1 MREASLYTVDGSQ
14 TRRPASLRR
23 DASVRQVARLRES
36 YVRRVHTV
44 PSVRLAAS
52 GQDPHRACVFW
63 CHLTLDSMKFSS
75 LLSRRAHQTKP
86 TLASSD
92 LSHAPPPVMRRLP
105 PPLSRLHTPAP
116 HDASLRV
123 GPPPPSRP
131 HRPLTPNTCLCQ
143 PSRWPAAPCWSP
155 PPPPP
160 PPPPARPPHWSAC
173 RPPLLH
179 SNISRG
185 AKRSQSPP

>member
-1 MREASLYTVDGSQ
+1 MQLTEHTDV
-14 TRRPASLRR
+14 ASLRR

-105 PPLSRLHTPAP
+105 PPLSLASTLPRRMMPLSALARRLPRDRTAL
-116 HDASLRV
+116 SLRTHACANPPA
-123 GPPPPSRP
+123 GPL
-131 HRPLTPNTCLCQ
+131 HHAGLLLLLLL
-143 PSRWPAAPCWSP
+143 
-155 PPPPP
+155 
-160 PPPPARPPHWSAC
+160 PPARPPHWSAC